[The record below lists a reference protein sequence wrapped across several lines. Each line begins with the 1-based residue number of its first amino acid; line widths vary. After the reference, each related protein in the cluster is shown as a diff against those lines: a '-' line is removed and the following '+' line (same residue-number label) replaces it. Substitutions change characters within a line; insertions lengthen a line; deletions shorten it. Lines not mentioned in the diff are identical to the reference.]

1 MMVENSLLYMII
13 QVDPNHPNKQSQNI
27 KLLKCSE
34 DYVKKIVYNM
44 NRNEWD
50 NFEYYYQSWEVEI
63 VC

>member
-1 MMVENSLLYMII
+1 MIV
-13 QVDPNHPNKQSQNI
+13 QVDPTHPHKQSQNI

-44 NRNEWD
+44 NHNEWD
-50 NFEYYYQSWEVEI
+50 DFEYYYQSWEVEI

>member
-1 MMVENSLLYMII
+1 MNSLFYMIV
-13 QVDPNHPNKQSQNI
+13 QVDPTHPHKQSQNI

-44 NRNEWD
+44 NHNEWD
-50 NFEYYYQSWEVEI
+50 DFEYYYQSWEVEI